1 MSGDTGDVYSQLW
14 FERAVGPA
22 RRAAVGDGDAA
33 EEIADSASSLWETT
47 LDAVPRVITAVVIV
61 ALGWL
66 LSRAIRWV
74 LHRLWQ
80 RRQTPSFA
88 RVMSKVIGWIVLTVI
103 VLLAI
108 AVTFPSVKPVD
119 ILAGLGFF
127 SVAVGFAFQDILEN
141 TLSGILLL
149 FRQPFHAGDQ
159 ITVMD
164 RSGTVEG
171 ITIRETRLITYDGEL
186 VVIPNRDVYKNVI
199 DVHTSRP
206 SHRMRFTVGIAYEND
221 AAEATA
227 AICDALTTVDGIEQS
242 PLPIALVEALNVSTV
257 DIDVMFWT
265 ASTRRTS
272 IEVRDAAIKAVKR
285 RLDHDGIEMP
295 ADIVA
300 LQATPSFKAALQNE
314 AEVTPA
320 GGVKPPPA

>member
-1 MSGDTGDVYSQLW
+1 MQPWSDLSGVAPHLLAS
-14 FERAVGPA
+14 FARATA
-22 RRAAVGDGDAA
+22 RATDGEAT
-33 EEIADSASSLWETT
+33 EEITESASGLWETA

-61 ALGWL
+61 AIGWMF
-66 LSRAIRWV
+66 SRAIRWL
-74 LHRLWQ
+74 LHLIWQ

-88 RVMSKVIGWIVLTVI
+88 RVMSKVVSWILLTIV

-141 TLSGILLL
+141 SLSGILLL
-149 FRQPFHAGDQ
+149 FRQPFHSGDQ
-159 ITVMD
+159 ITVME
-164 RSGTVEG
+164 RSGTVDG

-199 DVHTSRP
+199 DVHTHRST
-206 SHRMRFTVGIAYEND
+206 HRMRFTVGIAYEND
-221 AAEATA
+221 AAEATV
-227 AICDALTTVDGIEQS
+227 AIRDALTTVDGIEAS
-242 PLPIALVEALNVSTV
+242 PAPVALVEALNVSTV

-265 ASTRRTS
+265 SSRRWSS

-285 RLDHDGIEMP
+285 RLDQDGIEMP
-295 ADIVA
+295 ADIIA

-320 GGVKPPPA
+320 GSVKPPTT